1 MWRRWEGSLAS
12 IDEGKRGRTRGWGR
26 GGRKGRGGGDHTPWA
41 GEGGIVTEGREGG
54 REGGAVGGTGEKV
67 TEELISKVHMQP
79 QKVSFGIC
87 PPPLLEYIHLEQLTS
102 KRRRGREEKEKGKV
116 KGRAKG
122 KRSPAKFRMQGA
134 CDGR

>member
-1 MWRRWEGSLAS
+1 VWRRWEGSLAS

-26 GGRKGRGGGDHTPWA
+26 GGRKGRGGGDHAPWA

-54 REGGAVGGTGEKV
+54 REGGAVGGAGEKV

-87 PPPLLEYIHLEQLTS
+87 PPPLLEYIHLE
-102 KRRRGREEKEKGKV
+102 
-116 KGRAKG
+116 
-122 KRSPAKFRMQGA
+122 P
-134 CDGR
+134 